1 MSSDTAETELANQFA
16 SFTSE
21 ALKKHFDDLNEAIR
35 AKAEPVKQNL
45 CLLKSGVDDLVPQL
59 AIMQSFL
66 SQRGSARDKFRKAQL
81 PTWTRWFKSF
91 NKDTGLNLTLRAVQ
105 KQLAKLRG
113 AHKREKSDPPVKLS
127 AKNQRRLLTVHQYA
141 NEIVAAVE
149 NSADCSEV
157 VREYKKVAMD
167 SVRIGQLLESAVTDD
182 DAVEQSATPAPVAAV
197 ENIEAAPVIAIAAG
211 TQVVQPPARSVSLP
225 KPGDCSGLVSNISQ
239 LCGDHLKAGLKGLEP
254 EVMADVYGKFVQ
266 RLAQMYCIRTSGSAL
281 EMKVTVEYVGRKLTI
296 SPRELQQ
303 EFRTP
308 FAHELKVG
316 SVIQQEER

>member
-16 SFTSE
+16 SFTPE
-21 ALKKHFDDLNEAIR
+21 ALKKHFADLNEAIR

-45 CLLKSGVDDLVPQL
+45 CLLKSGVDDLVPHL
-59 AIMQSFL
+59 AVMQSFL
-66 SQRGSARDKFRKAQL
+66 SQRGSARDRFRKAQL
-81 PTWTRWFKSF
+81 PTWTTWFKSF
-91 NKDTGLNLTLRAVQ
+91 NKDTGLNVTLRAVQ

-113 AHKREKSDPPVKLS
+113 VHQREKSDPPVKLS

-182 DAVEQSATPAPVAAV
+182 DAVEQPPTPVPVAAV
-197 ENIEAAPVIAIAAG
+197 ENIKAAPVIAIAAG
-211 TQVVQPPARSVSLP
+211 TQVVQAPTRSVSPP

-239 LCGDHLKAGLKGLEP
+239 LCGDHLKAGLEGLEP
-254 EVMADVYGKFVQ
+254 EMMTQVFGTVVQ
-266 RLAQMYCIRTSGSAL
+266 RLAQMYCVDASGSAVEL
-281 EMKVTVEYVGRKLTI
+281 TVTVQKITRKAPMSCKEI
-296 SPRELQQ
+296 RQ
-303 EFRTP
+303 EWRG
-308 FAHELKVG
+308 A
-316 SVIQQEER
+316 R